1 MFILPTRSI
10 TDYAL
15 VRRTISGNENS
26 LWQLDGE
33 NITPHPWFGVSK
45 ISEEKHPAL
54 LQLDN
59 AGEHV

>member
-1 MFILPTRSI
+1 M
-10 TDYAL
+10 DYAL

-26 LWQLDGE
+26 LWQVDGE
-33 NITPHPWFGVSK
+33 TITSHPLFGVSQ

-59 AGEHV
+59 FGE